1 MKEPEYTL
9 KQAISLYSMANKAY
23 WEHTN
28 SGCEQCVSP
37 FAEGAHCEEGHRLM
51 LLHNK
56 WIRRMRR
63 VMQLENREITLPS
76 LISERVRA

>member
-1 MKEPEYTL
+1 MKTPEYTL

-23 WEHTN
+23 WDHTTG
-28 SGCEQCVSP
+28 GCEQCISP
-37 FAEGAHCEEGHRLM
+37 FAEGPYCEEGHQLM

-63 VMQLENREITLPS
+63 IAKLEGKMMSFPTMITERIPS
-76 LISERVRA
+76 